1 MVELYVNVNDIL
13 LLSSCQDGDNLRTI
27 TEIAKEFDVTTRT
40 IRYYEELGL
49 LSPQRTDSNKRMYTN
64 SDYAKLKLIFRGK
77 KYGFSLEEIKEMVLL
92 FDKDRTGIKQ
102 LERTVAYGKQKI
114 SEIDEKIRELQEIR
128 DELETLYLNFT
139 EKLINLK
146 GGRRIE

>member
-1 MVELYVNVNDIL
+1 M
-13 LLSSCQDGDNLRTI
+13 RTI

-49 LSPQRTDSNKRMYTN
+49 LSPQRTDTNKRMYTN

-77 KYGFSLEEIKEMVLL
+77 KYGFSLDEIKEMVLL

-114 SEIDEKIRELQEIR
+114 AEIDEKMRELQGIR
-128 DELETLYLNFT
+128 DELETLHLDFT
-139 EKLINLK
+139 EKLINSK
-146 GGRRIE
+146 GDRRIE